1 MTPVEASK
9 EENENKVW
17 RNLYDP
23 PERKTPKF
31 SVGDKVR
38 ISKKKGIF
46 EKGYTPK
53 WTEEIFTISKIQY
66 TDPITYKITDYN
78 GEEIKGNF
86 TNESYRKRRK
96 KRSELR
102 RLSGRREI
110 NLS

>member
-38 ISKKKGIF
+38 ISHTRTAVRECYKDDCESLWKSLKFDPSPRKNGSTDRPQICI
-46 EKGYTPK
+46 GDYVLD
-53 WTEEIFTISKIQY
+53 ISHSAKFCA
-66 TDPITYKITDYN
+66 DPTRGFFSPYA
-78 GEEIKGNF
+78 
-86 TNESYRKRRK
+86 
-96 KRSELR
+96 
-102 RLSGRREI
+102 
-110 NLS
+110 